1 MEQTII
7 TAALTIFGGIVVFL
21 IGQVILVLF
30 IERIRLQARTIE
42 EIAET
47 IVHYARDYSSPLNID
62 QLTNEKREELR
73 SKADHLRILS
83 ARLRATAVTLKYYR
97 LFEMIRLV
105 LPRER
110 IIEASKSLMGLSN
123 ATPPDSDT
131 LRDGINFRKEVED
144 NLGIKVPKSSNK

>member
-1 MEQTII
+1 M
-7 TAALTIFGGIVVFL
+7 VFL

>member
-1 MEQTII
+1 MNMEQTII
-7 TAALTIFGGIVVFL
+7 TATLTVFGGIVVFL
-21 IGQVILVLF
+21 VGQVIVVLF
-30 IERIRLQARTIE
+30 VERIRIQARTIE

-47 IVHYARDYSSPLNID
+47 IVHYARDYSSPLNIN
-62 QLTNEKREELR
+62 QLTTEEREELR
-73 SKADHLRILS
+73 GKADHLRVLS

-97 LFEMIRLV
+97 LFEMLRLV

-123 ATPPDSDT
+123 VTPPSHET

-144 NLGIKVPKSSNK
+144 NLGIRVPEK